1 MDCFQTLSKTKTR
14 VQFRRNIAEHDREK
28 KGTSYGKAVV
38 KLPLQLSSTQ
48 RLTDSSPI
56 DQDRQE
62 PGLLECR

>member
-1 MDCFQTLSKTKTR
+1 MTGK
-14 VQFRRNIAEHDREK
+14 K

-48 RLTDSSPI
+48 RLTDSSPT

-62 PGLLECR
+62 PGLLEGR